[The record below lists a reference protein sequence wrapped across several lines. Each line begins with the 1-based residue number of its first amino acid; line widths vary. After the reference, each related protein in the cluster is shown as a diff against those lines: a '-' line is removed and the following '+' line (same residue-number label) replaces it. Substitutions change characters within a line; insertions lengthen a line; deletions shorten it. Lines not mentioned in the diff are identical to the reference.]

1 MALALVGTKI
11 GMTRV
16 FNEDGSSAPVTVL
29 QFDKN
34 VILDKKTMERDGYQA
49 IKVACGTGHPNRV
62 TKAHLGQCKK
72 AGIELAKSMAE
83 HRMDGED
90 LSAFNVADELDVS
103 MFAEGQ
109 FVDVIGTSK
118 GKGFAGSVKRHN
130 FGMQDATHGNSISHR
145 HLGSTGQC
153 QDPGRVFK
161 GKKMA
166 GQMGNVRCTVQ
177 NQRIVRIDAERKL
190 ILVRGAVPGA
200 PGSEVVIKA
209 SEKKRNKGEG

>member
-1 MALALVGTKI
+1 MGEKI

-16 FNEDGSSAPVTVL
+16 FGDDGSSTPVTVVQICDNIICDL
-29 QFDKN
+29 M
-34 VILDKKTMERDGYQA
+34 TMERNKYQA
-49 IKVACGTGHPNRV
+49 VKVACGKGHPNRV

-72 AGIELAKSMAE
+72 AGIELANYMVE

-90 LSAFNVADELDVS
+90 LSSYNIGDKLDVS
-103 MFAEGQ
+103 LLSEGQ
-109 FVDVIGTSK
+109 FVDVVGTSK
-118 GKGFAGSVKRHN
+118 GKGFAGTIKRYN

-145 HLGSTGQC
+145 HLGSVGQC

-177 NQRIVRIDAERKL
+177 NQKIVKIDSDRQ
-190 ILVRGAVPGA
+190 LVLVKGTIPGA
-200 PGSEVVIKA
+200 PGSRVMIKA
-209 SEKKRNKGEG
+209 SEKRKGEG